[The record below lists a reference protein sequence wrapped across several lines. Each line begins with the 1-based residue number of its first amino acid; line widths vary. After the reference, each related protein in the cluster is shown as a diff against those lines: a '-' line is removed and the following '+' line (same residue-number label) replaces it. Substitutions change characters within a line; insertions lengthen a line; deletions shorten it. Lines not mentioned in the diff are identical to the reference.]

1 MWKTVRLPF
10 QFDRHQLLTHITGL
24 MQLPQLKRA
33 TGKAAVLYEAG
44 QVFLARLSL
53 RERRGVGAAAITLGC
68 LLSYVLIVEPVWEAY
83 ERSHARVAAKGRELK
98 EVLALQQTYHA
109 LSQETR
115 RIQSAQ
121 TPEFSPFAF
130 LENMTTQIVG
140 REKVSAI
147 NPADRQTQGGISRET
162 IEVQLQG
169 VSLRQLV
176 ELLHK
181 MQTANVDLQTTRL
194 SVKKHYK
201 DPYSFDVFLTTLALT
216 AE

>member
-1 MWKTVRLPF
+1 MWKTIRVPF
-10 QFDRHQLLTHITGL
+10 QFAGQQLLRH
-24 MQLPQLKRA
+24 LPQLHQFHTA
-33 TGKAAVLYEAG
+33 TGKAAVSFEAG
-44 QVFLARLSL
+44 RVFFSRLAP
-53 RERRGVGAAAITLGC
+53 REQWFVGAAAVTLGC
-68 LLSYVLIVEPVWEAY
+68 LLSYVLIIEPAWEAY
-83 ERSHARVAAKGRELK
+83 VRSHARVAAKSRELK
-98 EVLALQQTYHA
+98 EVLALQRTYQT

-115 RIQSAQ
+115 RIQAAK

-130 LENMTTQIVG
+130 LENLTTQIVG

-147 NPADRQTQGGISRET
+147 NPAERETQGGLSRET

-181 MQTANVDLQTTRL
+181 MQTATVPLQTTRL
-194 SVKKHYK
+194 SIKKHYK
-201 DPYSFDVFLTTLALT
+201 DPYSFDVFLTTLALS

>member
-1 MWKTVRLPF
+1 
-10 QFDRHQLLTHITGL
+10 
-24 MQLPQLKRA
+24 
-33 TGKAAVLYEAG
+33 
-44 QVFLARLSL
+44 
-53 RERRGVGAAAITLGC
+53 
-68 LLSYVLIVEPVWEAY
+68 
-83 ERSHARVAAKGRELK
+83 
-98 EVLALQQTYHA
+98 LQQTYQA
-109 LSQETR
+109 LNQETR
-115 RIQSAQ
+115 RIQAAKPAQ
-121 TPEFSPFAF
+121 FSPFAF
-130 LENMTTQIVG
+130 LENITTQIVG

-147 NPADRQTQGGISRET
+147 NPADRHTQGGISRET

-216 AE
+216 AQ